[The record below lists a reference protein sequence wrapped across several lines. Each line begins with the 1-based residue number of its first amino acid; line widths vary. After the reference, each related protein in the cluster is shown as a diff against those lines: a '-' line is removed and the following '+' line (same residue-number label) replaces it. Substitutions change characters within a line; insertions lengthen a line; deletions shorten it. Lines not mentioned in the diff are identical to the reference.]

1 MSEESTSSCQEAK
14 GVRSPGF
21 ADFLDKNCPFN
32 PQFPIKA
39 WFNIIISQGE
49 SSTWSDRSITKSFQL
64 EAIGKPLQLHLHSLI
79 ALWIGLYALFFSPFP
94 SVRIVGAHKMS
105 TEIELNRRDKA
116 RKLSGSRPALAK
128 SSRLRLCT
136 WAAYFYGLDEFLGS
150 RVFNNWNMYENLS
163 KLVNKGN
170 KTKPTQST
178 LLLFYFWRSLFVLS
192 LQRFGK

>member
-1 MSEESTSSCQEAK
+1 MSEESTSSCQEAE

-21 ADFLDKNCPFN
+21 ADFLGKNCPFN

-49 SSTWSDRSITKSFQL
+49 PSTWSDRSITKSFQL

-79 ALWIGLYALFFSPFP
+79 ALWIGLYALFFPPFP
-94 SVRIVGAHKMS
+94 SVHIVGAHKMS
-105 TEIELNRRDKA
+105 TEIELDRRENA
-116 RKLSGSRPALAK
+116 RKLSGPRPALAK

-150 RVFNNWNMYENLS
+150 RTFNNWNMYENLS

-170 KTKPTQST
+170 KMKPTQST
-178 LLLFYFWRSLFVLS
+178 LLLFYF
-192 LQRFGK
+192 